1 MTEPSYAFTNDTDTG
16 MWRGANVNYL
26 RFSTAGVEAI
36 TIDPDQNIGLGTN
49 NPAERLHVNGNIMA
63 SGTITPD
70 YVFEEYLTG
79 SSTLNPEYRLLGL
92 KDVESFIKRNGHLP
106 GVPSAIEVEKTG
118 GILINRATMINLEK
132 IEELFLHAIN
142 QEKKIRQLRNELS
155 EYSSEIY
162 KLKKELDATKRHL
175 KRSRP

>member
-1 MTEPSYAFTNDTDTG
+1 

-26 RFSTAGVEAI
+26 RFSTAGVEAL
-36 TIDPDQNIGLGTN
+36 TISPAQNIGLGTN

-92 KDVESFIKRNGHLP
+92 KEVESYIKRYGHLP

-118 GILINRATMINLEK
+118 GILVNRATMINLEK
-132 IEELFLHAIN
+132 IEELFLHAIS
-142 QEKKIRQLRNELS
+142 QEKKIRQLRDELS
-155 EYSSEIY
+155 KYYSEIHI
-162 KLKKELDATKRHL
+162 LKKELDTTKMLL
-175 KRSRP
+175 KRLRP